1 MPSKANQINI
11 RIYSNQVL
19 RGKRGARL
27 RRSRNPR
34 AGKAIIVR
42 EGRVTSSRSRR
53 WGVKRGEGEQRR
65 ERIGEEGGSREK
77 CISVVVNDERGVP
90 AAVIA
95 GKLCYYEQKSDVTL
109 GHSCGWPKG
118 GKKRKEEKKKEKKRV
133 ALEFPPRFSYFVDPP
148 ISSLKSIASYLP
160 NLVIVSTG
168 SRFRC
173 TLRFARTR
181 SRAFATLF

>member
-1 MPSKANQINI
+1 MASKANQINI

-53 WGVKRGEGEQRR
+53 WGAKRGEGEQRR
-65 ERIGEEGGSREK
+65 ERERIGKEGGSREK

-109 GHSCGWPKG
+109 GHSCG
-118 GKKRKEEKKKEKKRV
+118 
-133 ALEFPPRFSYFVDPP
+133 
-148 ISSLKSIASYLP
+148 
-160 NLVIVSTG
+160 
-168 SRFRC
+168 
-173 TLRFARTR
+173 
-181 SRAFATLF
+181 